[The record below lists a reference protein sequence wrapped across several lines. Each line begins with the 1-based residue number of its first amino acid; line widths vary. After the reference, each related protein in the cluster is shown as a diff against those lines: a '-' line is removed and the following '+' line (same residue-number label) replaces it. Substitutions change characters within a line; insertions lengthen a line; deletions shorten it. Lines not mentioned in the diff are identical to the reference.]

1 MGNFL
6 KTVKGKII
14 IAAAALAIILIA
26 VLMFS
31 AFNAEKGYRSI
42 SVSEIVGNVMTENN
56 GKKYE
61 AYKNMRLEGG
71 YALTTDSDSYTRMI
85 LDDDKYVKLEQLSR
99 AVFEDLG
106 NKNRRRTSIRLENG
120 VLTNELV
127 SPLRDDESYVI
138 NTPNAVLAVRGTFF
152 KVEVRYD
159 ESGEAFTDVYT
170 YGGTVA
176 CKRVMPDGT
185 VVDED
190 VLINSGYKA
199 CIKMDE
205 IITVYV
211 EEVIEYAEGET
222 ENDDGVKEE
231 IHDNVDPIELS
242 DISDSDLVDIYN
254 ASKNGHKMFIDTAD
268 FWNEIVARG
277 IDLSEYHSAYDGG
290 EIAPYDDTYIPD
302 TQETSGEQGEEPA
315 SGIDNDA
322 QSAEESS
329 DDSDEEILSDEDEAE
344 EDSEAAENDEN
355 TVSDMEDSN
364 DDGEDNGGTG
374 VGSYAPQ
381 NNGASTDD
389 GSGQNT
395 ADEGEQND
403 KSDVNDEN
411 DSEDEENGSED
422 EENDSEDEE
431 NDSEEDDNSDEAAD
445 SSTEDRESDKDNSGK
460 TAAVI
465 PYYGGNI
472 NTGGNTNTAEDT
484 DKDTDTDNDEDTDK
498 DEETD
503 TDKDEE
509 IGGIEINDTNFPDDV
524 FRNYI
529 SASFDSDSNGYL
541 SDSEIEAATRINVS
555 GTVSEDGNITSL
567 QGTEHFKYLRALNCR
582 YNSGLASLDLS
593 GNADLYNLDV
603 SFTGIESIDLSGNT
617 ALGYLYCNDTDMTSL
632 DIRTNTALVY
642 LYCSNIGISSLD
654 VGSNTALTDLNCDN
668 CGLAYVD
675 LSNNPGITTFSASGN
690 KYSVTVTDGNFDT
703 NTIAGFDIKKVSEL
717 KGAEIGEDG
726 VLTEIKEGTAEITY
740 TYDCGS
746 GKSAVFTLVPDAI
759 STFAPEF
766 DGTIYLDNGSVT
778 ITETGFTQGDSAEE
792 TPYTGDYTITQKDS
806 GTAAEASVTVVSG
819 KHNIT
824 MDGVNISSENDA
836 FTVGKKAD
844 LIISGGENTNII
856 SGLKNVIYNDGKIA
870 LSSGKFHLSAN
881 SADNTVETA
890 AIYNNGTLKI
900 NGNTEINAETTE
912 NDGNASGFINNSSF
926 VIEDDP
932 KITIFCQSC
941 GNKTK
946 NSDSNND
953 IDGFSDAIKNK
964 NGTFTVN
971 GGTFDL
977 SVNCKNSAA
986 IDNYSNF
993 IFNDGSAVISA
1004 FDALGIYTFWNEGN
1018 FTVNGGTL
1026 NFKCDSSRSGGF
1038 GCGKNSIFTLNGG
1051 IVNATSSTLSAHGM
1065 LLTDCEFVVNGG
1077 KLNVN
1082 SERWGIYFRKSTS
1095 NKFLITGGIVE
1106 ISGDETDLEGNT
1118 DFCIDGGSLRFSREQ
1133 TYNFPFPN
1141 SHGDELE
1148 CVVYDTFP
1156 DERERTFENSDG
1168 SSYVYKLEETDAASD
1183 GKYYV
1188 WTPKFNGTI
1197 YLDNGSVTITETG
1210 FTQGDSA
1217 EETPYTGDYTITQKD
1232 SSTPAEASITV
1243 VSGKHNI
1250 TMDSVNIGFIEGVN
1264 LSVFEVQDNAEVV
1277 LTGIGTNKFTARLTP
1292 VRALW
1297 KNNGNFTVTDGEF
1310 IFNETGSGSGIFND
1324 STGYFKIE
1332 DGHYDISYY
1341 SRIGIANAGKFEIA
1355 GGSIDIRAS
1364 SSYGD
1369 NDIKSSDSQFIIT
1382 GGSLHAEGNAIN
1394 AVMTNAAGE
1403 ELECAVYDSI
1413 PDKSEL
1419 TFECFDGSKYTYNI
1433 RSEDSSSDGKYYIWK
1448 PKSSEFSGMIY
1459 MDNGSVTITET
1470 GFTQGDATEETPY
1483 TGDYT
1488 ITQLDTETA
1497 LDNSII
1503 VTSGIHNIKISDLNI
1518 SSLIVGIYDNETVV
1532 NLEGSGNFNGGDK
1545 NSSLY
1550 VLNKNAVLNLE
1561 SGHIT
1566 VTNSSEAGVLNIGN
1580 ININS
1585 GVLDISVD
1593 NANGLSNSGTF
1604 KVNGGRL
1611 FAGSASNDG
1620 ILNSGILELASG
1632 SVAAYNDDGMLKG
1645 GLNNIGTFRM
1655 SGGKLISEGVIGV
1668 SSEGTMEI
1676 TGGKADIRGMDGVS
1690 LLLGSLS
1697 DNSIG
1702 KLTVSGGC
1710 VEISDS
1716 AYLYG
1721 DNSEFIVIGGSVK
1734 ISSEQRDGVLVLTNT
1749 QGDELECVVYDT
1761 FPDESARTFENS
1773 DSSSYVYALEET
1785 DAASDGKYYVWKPK
1799 FDGTI
1804 YMDNGY
1810 VTITETGF
1818 TQGDAAE
1825 ETPYTGDYTFTQK
1838 DSSTAISEDISIK
1851 GGDHNITFKDV
1862 NVDSESIFTLRDG
1875 SVKVVGEGT
1884 NKLGGIR
1891 NLGTLEICSGTF
1903 ELTADREPIENE
1915 SSCSFIISGGNITAN
1930 GIKSSGIYN
1939 DGNFEIKGGTVT
1951 AHLDDAL
1958 GRIDG
1963 GVYNEGTF
1971 LVSGG
1976 ELRAISERDCGLI
1989 NNGTMKI
1996 TGGKVYVSSVEG
2008 NNSLFIGTSDSVGK
2022 FEVLGGSVEVYPDI
2036 VIASGEAVITGGSF
2050 KTDDISSGII
2060 TNSYGDELECVTYDT
2075 FPDESARTFKNSDGS
2090 SYVYA
2095 LEKEDAAFD
2104 GKYYVWK
2111 PKFDGTIYMDNGSVT
2126 ITETGFT
2133 QGDASEEIS
2142 YTGDYTITQKDS
2154 STAISGDIIIKG
2166 GDHNI
2171 TFKDV
2176 NIDSESR
2183 FAVLNSSAKIIG
2195 EGTNKLGSILAYGTV
2210 EIDDGTFEIT
2220 AKDKAINIIEGSFTV
2235 NSGNITA
2242 NGMESS
2248 GIYNNGNFE
2257 IKGGTVTAHLDN
2269 AGEIDGGVY
2278 NKGTFI
2284 VSGGELRSTSEV
2296 DGGLINDGT
2305 MKITGGKVYIACE
2318 GLHNNGLFIGALDSV
2333 GKFEVLGGS
2342 VEVYP
2347 DIVIASGEA
2356 VITGGSF
2363 KIDEI
2368 SSDPVIN
2375 TYGDELECV
2384 VYDTYPDESERTFE
2398 NSDGSSYVY
2407 ALEETDAAPDGKYYV
2422 WKPKDKSLEITAENF
2437 PDEKFMSYVSTKFD
2451 KDNDGKLSGIEM
2463 AAVTTIDVS
2472 DGDSLIDPGITS
2484 LNGIEHFENLS
2495 ILDCSRN
2502 YGLTSLN
2509 LSSNTALETLH
2520 CDSTGITSL
2529 DLSSNTAL
2537 KKLYCQNTHIT
2548 SLDVSSNTVLETLF
2562 CNITDITSINV
2573 SSNTALKDLYCNN
2586 TGITSLDVSDNTALK
2601 TLYCSNTDITSLD
2614 VSDNTA
2620 LTDLNCD
2627 NTDISSLDVSSNTAL
2642 KKLYCSDT
2650 QITELDVS
2658 RNTALEHLEC
2668 SNTQITDLDVSSKTA
2683 LTYLDCSN
2691 TKITSFDVSSNT
2703 ALTYLDCSD
2712 TQITR
2717 LDVSSNTALKKLY
2730 CSNCNLAY
2738 IDVSNNPG
2746 ITTFSA
2752 SSNTYSISLD
2762 PSGQFNVNNIP
2773 DIDPNKIS
2781 GVNGA
2786 DYDSA
2791 SGIFSNFA
2799 GDTVTYTYDCGNG
2812 YSETFTL
2819 KTTGR
2824 IMLDKSQYVEDM
2836 SDRLVIIPGVNDG
2849 TEDPDKNVTGDY
2861 HDNRVPDENKL
2872 VIIPGV
2878 NDGTEESAETA
2889 VPEDEE
2895 ITVPEGEE
2903 TAAPDEAGTAVPEG
2917 EETASPEIEET
2928 VGVESVS
2935 PDGSETAVPESVETA
2950 APEVLMSAVADVLTA
2965 VVRSEVMIFVIMK
2978 FLVTA
2983 FLAIPIKLILI
2994 IFGGK

>member
-355 TVSDMEDSN
+355 AVTDTEDSN
-364 DDGEDNGGTG
+364 DDGVDNGGTG

-381 NNGASTDD
+381 NNGASTDG

-395 ADEGEQND
+395 ADEGEQNG
-403 KSDVNDEN
+403 KSNVNDEN
-411 DSEDEENGSED
+411 GVEGEENGIED
-422 EENDSEDEE
+422 ED

-445 SSTEDRESDKDNSGK
+445 SSTEDQESDKDNSGE

-484 DKDTDTDNDEDTDK
+484 DKDTDSDNDEDTDTDTDK
-498 DEETD
+498 DEDTDTDTDKDEDTD

-509 IGGIEINDTNFPDDV
+509 IDGIEINDTNFPDDV

-555 GTVSEDGNITSL
+555 GTVSEDGKITSL
-567 QGTEHFKYLRALNCR
+567 QGAEHFKYLRALNCR

-603 SFTGIESIDLSGNT
+603 SFTGIESIDLSGNK
-617 ALGYLYCNDTDMTSL
+617 ALGYLYFNDTNMTSL

-690 KYSVTVTDGNFDT
+690 KYSVTVKDGEFDT
-703 NTIAGFDIKKVSEL
+703 KTIKGFDIKKVSEL
-717 KGAEIGEDG
+717 QGAEIGEDG

-746 GKSAVFTLVPDAI
+746 GKSAVFTLVPDEN

-766 DGTIYLDNGSVT
+766 DGTIYLDNGSVTITETGFTQGDSAEEIPYTGDYTITQKDSSDTLICGISINSGSHNITLDGINIRSELAAFHVYNGAAVKLTGSNQENILYGTGMSGYCINNSGTLEIDNIKLTLNSTGNLGIMNYNGTVYVKGGNIEIMKGYLINHPGTCYIEGGSLRVVDEIIDGIITNSHGDELECVVYDTFPDESERTFENSDGSSYVYKLEETDAASDGKYYVWKPEFDGTIYMDNGSVT

-806 GTAAEASVTVVSG
+806 GTA
-819 KHNIT
+819 
-824 MDGVNISSENDA
+824 
-836 FTVGKKAD
+836 
-844 LIISGGENTNII
+844 L
-856 SGLKNVIYNDGKIA
+856 
-870 LSSGKFHLSAN
+870 
-881 SADNTVETA
+881 
-890 AIYNNGTLKI
+890 
-900 NGNTEINAETTE
+900 
-912 NDGNASGFINNSSF
+912 
-926 VIEDDP
+926 
-932 KITIFCQSC
+932 
-941 GNKTK
+941 
-946 NSDSNND
+946 
-953 IDGFSDAIKNK
+953 
-964 NGTFTVN
+964 
-971 GGTFDL
+971 
-977 SVNCKNSAA
+977 
-986 IDNYSNF
+986 
-993 IFNDGSAVISA
+993 
-1004 FDALGIYTFWNEGN
+1004 
-1018 FTVNGGTL
+1018 
-1026 NFKCDSSRSGGF
+1026 
-1038 GCGKNSIFTLNGG
+1038 
-1051 IVNATSSTLSAHGM
+1051 
-1065 LLTDCEFVVNGG
+1065 
-1077 KLNVN
+1077 
-1082 SERWGIYFRKSTS
+1082 
-1095 NKFLITGGIVE
+1095 
-1106 ISGDETDLEGNT
+1106 
-1118 DFCIDGGSLRFSREQ
+1118 
-1133 TYNFPFPN
+1133 
-1141 SHGDELE
+1141 
-1148 CVVYDTFP
+1148 
-1156 DERERTFENSDG
+1156 
-1168 SSYVYKLEETDAASD
+1168 
-1183 GKYYV
+1183 
-1188 WTPKFNGTI
+1188 
-1197 YLDNGSVTITETG
+1197 
-1210 FTQGDSA
+1210 
-1217 EETPYTGDYTITQKD
+1217 
-1232 SSTPAEASITV
+1232 EASITV

-1341 SRIGIANAGKFEIA
+1341 SRIGIANGGKFEIA

-1518 SSLIVGIYDNETVV
+1518 SSLIVGIYDDETVV

-1773 DSSSYVYALEET
+1773 DSSYVYKLEET

-1804 YMDNGY
+1804 YMDNGS

-1818 TQGDAAE
+1818 TQGDASE
-1825 ETPYTGDYTFTQK
+1825 EIPYTGDYTITQK

-1875 SVKVVGEGT
+1875 SVKV
-1884 NKLGGIR
+1884 
-1891 NLGTLEICSGTF
+1891 
-1903 ELTADREPIENE
+1903 
-1915 SSCSFIISGGNITAN
+1915 ITHP
-1930 GIKSSGIYN
+1930 
-1939 DGNFEIKGGTVT
+1939 KGQP
-1951 AHLDDAL
+1951 
-1958 GRIDG
+1958 
-1963 GVYNEGTF
+1963 F
-1971 LVSGG
+1971 
-1976 ELRAISERDCGLI
+1976 
-1989 NNGTMKI
+1989 
-1996 TGGKVYVSSVEG
+1996 
-2008 NNSLFIGTSDSVGK
+2008 
-2022 FEVLGGSVEVYPDI
+2022 
-2036 VIASGEAVITGGSF
+2036 
-2050 KTDDISSGII
+2050 
-2060 TNSYGDELECVTYDT
+2060 YD
-2075 FPDESARTFKNSDGS
+2075 
-2090 SYVYA
+2090 
-2095 LEKEDAAFD
+2095 
-2104 GKYYVWK
+2104 
-2111 PKFDGTIYMDNGSVT
+2111 
-2126 ITETGFT
+2126 
-2133 QGDASEEIS
+2133 
-2142 YTGDYTITQKDS
+2142 
-2154 STAISGDIIIKG
+2154 
-2166 GDHNI
+2166 
-2171 TFKDV
+2171 
-2176 NIDSESR
+2176 
-2183 FAVLNSSAKIIG
+2183 
-2195 EGTNKLGSILAYGTV
+2195 
-2210 EIDDGTFEIT
+2210 
-2220 AKDKAINIIEGSFTV
+2220 
-2235 NSGNITA
+2235 
-2242 NGMESS
+2242 
-2248 GIYNNGNFE
+2248 
-2257 IKGGTVTAHLDN
+2257 
-2269 AGEIDGGVY
+2269 
-2278 NKGTFI
+2278 
-2284 VSGGELRSTSEV
+2284 
-2296 DGGLINDGT
+2296 
-2305 MKITGGKVYIACE
+2305 
-2318 GLHNNGLFIGALDSV
+2318 
-2333 GKFEVLGGS
+2333 
-2342 VEVYP
+2342 
-2347 DIVIASGEA
+2347 
-2356 VITGGSF
+2356 
-2363 KIDEI
+2363 
-2368 SSDPVIN
+2368 
-2375 TYGDELECV
+2375 
-2384 VYDTYPDESERTFE
+2384 
-2398 NSDGSSYVY
+2398 
-2407 ALEETDAAPDGKYYV
+2407 
-2422 WKPKDKSLEITAENF
+2422 
-2437 PDEKFMSYVSTKFD
+2437 
-2451 KDNDGKLSGIEM
+2451 
-2463 AAVTTIDVS
+2463 
-2472 DGDSLIDPGITS
+2472 
-2484 LNGIEHFENLS
+2484 
-2495 ILDCSRN
+2495 
-2502 YGLTSLN
+2502 
-2509 LSSNTALETLH
+2509 
-2520 CDSTGITSL
+2520 
-2529 DLSSNTAL
+2529 
-2537 KKLYCQNTHIT
+2537 
-2548 SLDVSSNTVLETLF
+2548 
-2562 CNITDITSINV
+2562 
-2573 SSNTALKDLYCNN
+2573 
-2586 TGITSLDVSDNTALK
+2586 
-2601 TLYCSNTDITSLD
+2601 
-2614 VSDNTA
+2614 
-2620 LTDLNCD
+2620 
-2627 NTDISSLDVSSNTAL
+2627 
-2642 KKLYCSDT
+2642 
-2650 QITELDVS
+2650 
-2658 RNTALEHLEC
+2658 
-2668 SNTQITDLDVSSKTA
+2668 
-2683 LTYLDCSN
+2683 
-2691 TKITSFDVSSNT
+2691 
-2703 ALTYLDCSD
+2703 
-2712 TQITR
+2712 
-2717 LDVSSNTALKKLY
+2717 
-2730 CSNCNLAY
+2730 
-2738 IDVSNNPG
+2738 
-2746 ITTFSA
+2746 
-2752 SSNTYSISLD
+2752 
-2762 PSGQFNVNNIP
+2762 
-2773 DIDPNKIS
+2773 
-2781 GVNGA
+2781 
-2786 DYDSA
+2786 
-2791 SGIFSNFA
+2791 
-2799 GDTVTYTYDCGNG
+2799 
-2812 YSETFTL
+2812 
-2819 KTTGR
+2819 
-2824 IMLDKSQYVEDM
+2824 
-2836 SDRLVIIPGVNDG
+2836 
-2849 TEDPDKNVTGDY
+2849 
-2861 HDNRVPDENKL
+2861 
-2872 VIIPGV
+2872 
-2878 NDGTEESAETA
+2878 
-2889 VPEDEE
+2889 
-2895 ITVPEGEE
+2895 
-2903 TAAPDEAGTAVPEG
+2903 
-2917 EETASPEIEET
+2917 
-2928 VGVESVS
+2928 
-2935 PDGSETAVPESVETA
+2935 
-2950 APEVLMSAVADVLTA
+2950 
-2965 VVRSEVMIFVIMK
+2965 
-2978 FLVTA
+2978 
-2983 FLAIPIKLILI
+2983 
-2994 IFGGK
+2994 